1 MFNLPFYNDVIYT
14 VQVMSQS
21 NLKLQA
27 NAKVAEQEKLT
38 ELLEFWKT
46 SNTGYFIVVPMS
58 SSLASCF
65 LCGLLFA
72 LFWLRQ
78 AQLQHP
84 IRTIAHENGRR
95 RHFMLLLVLLL
106 PVSSW

>member
-38 ELLEFWKT
+38 ELLEF
-46 SNTGYFIVVPMS
+46 
-58 SSLASCF
+58 
-65 LCGLLFA
+65 
-72 LFWLRQ
+72 
-78 AQLQHP
+78 
-84 IRTIAHENGRR
+84 
-95 RHFMLLLVLLL
+95 
-106 PVSSW
+106 